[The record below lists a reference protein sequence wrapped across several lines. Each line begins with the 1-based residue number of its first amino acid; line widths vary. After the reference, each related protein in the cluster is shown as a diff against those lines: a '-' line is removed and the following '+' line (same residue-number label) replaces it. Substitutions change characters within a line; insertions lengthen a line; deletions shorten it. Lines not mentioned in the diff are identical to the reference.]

1 MSKSIKPV
9 AALVAS
15 SGEEKQTKSNL
26 GVGDCAVGS
35 PGICPASLA
44 STAQPSSSAAADV
57 HPVHFFLDGQLVHF
71 FLGRL
76 AVFKGDEVEAF
87 VLSFWSGIIHFLTEL
102 G

>member
-1 MSKSIKPV
+1 MAVEELANDISIV
-9 AALVAS
+9 CTFSNLCWHAYHRAAAAAAS
-15 SGEEKQTKSNL
+15 S
-26 GVGDCAVGS
+26 
-35 PGICPASLA
+35 AS
-44 STAQPSSSAAADV
+44 ADV